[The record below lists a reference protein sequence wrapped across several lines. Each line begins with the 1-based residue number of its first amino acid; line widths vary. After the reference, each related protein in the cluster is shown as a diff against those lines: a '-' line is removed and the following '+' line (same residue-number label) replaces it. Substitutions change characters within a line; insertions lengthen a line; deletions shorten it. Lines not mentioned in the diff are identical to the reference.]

1 MQVALPPYRPMTTYR
16 LLIRHVLT
24 VASLS
29 FGMLVLVGKATAQGQ
44 ASVEVS
50 PVYRCP
56 GPPVVY
62 TDEISTEEAKRKNC
76 RQIEG
81 APPSASLN
89 ARGLSPEQVKICTKV
104 SDMGF
109 DIASR
114 RARGWTKDEQI
125 QHYRK
130 EFDDS
135 DAMVVVNEL
144 LKFVYGP
151 AMERSSPAEYR
162 KTMFRLCRAD
172 FQSPSKRRQ

>member
-1 MQVALPPYRPMTTYR
+1 MQVALPPHRPMTTYR
-16 LLIRHVLT
+16 LLIRHGPT
-24 VASLS
+24 VATLS
-29 FGMLVLVGKATAQGQ
+29 FGLLFLIGKATAQGQ

-62 TDEISTEEAKRKNC
+62 TDEISPEEAKRKNC

-81 APPSASLN
+81 APPSASLSPS
-89 ARGLSPEQVKICTKV
+89 GLSPEQIKICTAV

-114 RARGWTKDEQI
+114 RSRGWTKDEQI
-125 QHYRK
+125 KHYRK

-135 DAMVVVNEL
+135 DAMVVVNQV

-151 AMERSSPAEYR
+151 AMEGSSPADYR
-162 KTMFRLCRAD
+162 KTMFRL
-172 FQSPSKRRQ
+172 